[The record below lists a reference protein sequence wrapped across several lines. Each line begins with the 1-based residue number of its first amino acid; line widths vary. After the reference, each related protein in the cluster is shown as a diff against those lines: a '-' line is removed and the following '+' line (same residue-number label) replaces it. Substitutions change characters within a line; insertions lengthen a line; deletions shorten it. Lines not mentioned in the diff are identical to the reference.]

1 MPDEWA
7 KALRPTMA
15 LLGCTGMFIRLDTMR
30 LMGYIFVVLMFVSM
44 PIDL

>member
-15 LLGCTGMFIRLDTMR
+15 LLGCTGMFISELTMR
-30 LMGYIFVVLMFVSM
+30 LVAAIFCVLIFVWMLRS
-44 PIDL
+44 